1 MNIFKKIWYNFFSS
15 NTLGKEANYVPEYA
29 PDGPVPRT
37 SINIS
42 DHTDRAICFT
52 LYSANG
58 GKILETRRYDSVKDR
73 EITGL
78 YVINSDAELG
88 EEISKIIT
96 MERLR

>member
-1 MNIFKKIWYNFFSS
+1 MNIFKKIWYKLFQSYNDIEVNCSKS
-15 NTLGKEANYVPEYA
+15 TLIERPH
-29 PDGPVPRT
+29 
-37 SINIS
+37 SIDIVN
-42 DHTDRAICFT
+42 HTDRAIRFT

-58 GKILETRRYDSVKDR
+58 GKIIETRKYDSVKDR

-88 EEISKIIT
+88 EEIGKIIT

>member
-1 MNIFKKIWYNFFSS
+1 MSIFKKLWYKVFQS
-15 NTLGKEANYVPEYA
+15 NN
-29 PDGPVPRT
+29 DGEVNCSKGALIEGPN
-37 SINIS
+37 SIHIS
-42 DHTDRAICFT
+42 EHSDRAIRFT

-58 GKILETRRYDSVKDR
+58 GKIIETRRYDSIKDR

-88 EEISKIIT
+88 EEIGKIIT